1 MIIRISPSDPTSNL
15 PADNEEAKALWQQQ
29 TSRFRLIQ
37 MFSRMQQMQCR
48 PAIRNFVAVG
58 QSSTT
63 RRVREYGMTR
73 WPAKIYGD
81 AIRWSF
87 WDGKSSI
94 IFTGDAEDF
103 RHAPFELSLSM
114 RNSVKREL

>member
-63 RRVREYGMTR
+63 RRVREYGMDQVAGQDLWR
-73 WPAKIYGD
+73 CDPMEFLGWKEQHNLYG
-81 AIRWSF
+81 RCR
-87 WDGKSSI
+87 G
-94 IFTGDAEDF
+94 
-103 RHAPFELSLSM
+103 LSA
-114 RNSVKREL
+114 RAV